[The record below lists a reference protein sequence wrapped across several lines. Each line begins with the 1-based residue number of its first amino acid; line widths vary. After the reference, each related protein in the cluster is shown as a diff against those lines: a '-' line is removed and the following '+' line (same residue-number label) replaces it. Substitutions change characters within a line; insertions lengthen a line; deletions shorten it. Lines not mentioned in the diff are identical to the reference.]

1 MPHQRNKVI
10 SMDEARGWLIGLA
23 VAAILGV
30 GILVWVNIDPTPDV
44 SQVGF
49 GETEFPIATS
59 GGSNTWEDAT
69 PNFAAS
75 DVKDEAHGSGSV
87 GWGKL
92 TVQDLC
98 LQEEIDLELAQ
109 SRLETYGLAMNPS
122 LRIRELADSSDY
134 KPSEV
139 ADILRGNEP
148 GAGCDDP
155 DCDCNDHDS
164 KSSADHECDDE
175 ASEDHTDND

>member
-1 MPHQRNKVI
+1 
-10 SMDEARGWLIGLA
+10 MDEARGWLIGLA

-30 GILVWVNIDPTPDV
+30 GILAWVHIDPAPAV
-44 SQVGF
+44 SEVSSE
-49 GETEFPIATS
+49 ETEFSIATQ
-59 GGSNTWEDAT
+59 GSSNSWEDAT
-69 PNFAAS
+69 PNFAAG
-75 DVKDEAHGSGSV
+75 DVADEHHGGESES
-87 GWGKL
+87 WGKL

-98 LQEEIDLELAQ
+98 LQEEIDLELAE
-109 SRLETYGLAMNPS
+109 SRLETYGLALDPS

-155 DCDCNDHDS
+155 DCDCDDHS
-164 KSSADHECDDE
+164 ESSAGHKDHECDDE
-175 ASEDHTDND
+175 SSSDGESEDHTDND

>member
-1 MPHQRNKVI
+1 
-10 SMDEARGWLIGLA
+10 MDEARGWLIGLA

-30 GILVWVNIDPTPDV
+30 GILVWGNIDPTPDAAE
-44 SQVGF
+44 VGF
-49 GETEFPIATS
+49 GETEF
-59 GGSNTWEDAT
+59 SNSWEQAT
-69 PNFAAS
+69 PNFAAG
-75 DVKDEAHGSGSV
+75 DVKDESHGGGNVV

-98 LQEEIDLELAQ
+98 LQEEIDLEQAQ
-109 SRLETYGLAMNPS
+109 SRLETYGLAASPS

-148 GAGCDDP
+148 GGECDNP
-155 DCDCNDHDS
+155 DCDCDDHDS
-164 KSSADHECDDE
+164 ESSDEHEDHECDDE
-175 ASEDHTDND
+175 SSSDGESEDND

>member
-1 MPHQRNKVI
+1 
-10 SMDEARGWLIGLA
+10 MDEARGWLIGLA

-30 GILVWVNIDPTPDV
+30 GILTWVYIDPTPDV

-49 GETEFPIATS
+49 GETEFPIATQGS
-59 GGSNTWEDAT
+59 SNTWEDAT
-69 PNFAAS
+69 PNFAAG
-75 DVKDEAHGSGSV
+75 DVPDEGHGSKSV

-98 LQEEIDLELAQ
+98 LQEEIDLELAE
-109 SRLETYGLAMNPS
+109 SRLEAYGLSANSS
-122 LRIRELADSSDY
+122 LRIRELADASDY

-148 GAGCDDP
+148 GAECDNP
-155 DCDCNDHDS
+155 DCDCDDHDS
-164 KSSADHECDDE
+164 ESSAGHEDPECDDE
-175 ASEDHTDND
+175 SSS

>member
-1 MPHQRNKVI
+1 
-10 SMDEARGWLIGLA
+10 MDEARGWLIGLA
-23 VAAILGV
+23 VAAVLAV
-30 GILVWVNIDPTPDV
+30 GILVWVDIDPTRNG
-44 SQVGF
+44 SEVGF
-49 GETEFPIATS
+49 GETEFPAATS
-59 GGSNTWEDAT
+59 SISNSWEDAT

-75 DVKDEAHGSGSV
+75 DVTYEPHGNGSV

-98 LQEEIDLELAQ
+98 LQEDVDLELAE
-109 SRLETYGLAMNPS
+109 SRLETYGLALDPS
-122 LRIRELADSSDY
+122 LRIRELADSSNY

-155 DCDCNDHDS
+155 DCDCES
-164 KSSADHECDDE
+164 ESSGGNEDHECDDKPSSDGE
-175 ASEDHTDND
+175 S

>member
-1 MPHQRNKVI
+1 
-10 SMDEARGWLIGLA
+10 MDEARGWLIGLA

-44 SQVGF
+44 AEVGF
-49 GETEFPIATS
+49 GKTEFPIAPQ
-59 GGSNTWEDAT
+59 GSSNSWEDAT

-75 DVKDEAHGSGSV
+75 DITYEPHGNGSAN
-87 GWGKL
+87 WGKL

-98 LQEEIDLELAQ
+98 LQEDIDLGLAE
-109 SRLETYGLAMNPS
+109 SRLETYGLALDPS

-155 DCDCNDHDS
+155 DCDCDS
-164 KSSADHECDDE
+164 ESSAGHEDHECDDE
-175 ASEDHTDND
+175 VSSDGESEDHTDND